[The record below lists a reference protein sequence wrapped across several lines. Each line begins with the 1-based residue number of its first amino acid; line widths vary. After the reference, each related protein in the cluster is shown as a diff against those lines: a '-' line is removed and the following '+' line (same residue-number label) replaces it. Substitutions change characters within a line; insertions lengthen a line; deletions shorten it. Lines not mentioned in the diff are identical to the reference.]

1 MHINDLKVSLIQSKL
16 IWENPRA
23 NMNAFANLLAYLK
36 DKTHI
41 AILPEMFTTGFT
53 MNQELLAEETNG
65 ETLNWMRENAKRL
78 NLAICGSIM
87 VKENGHYFNR
97 FIFVEPSGRYH
108 CYNKRHLFRMM
119 DEHKYYQMGSE
130 RVVFEYLGWRI
141 MPQICYDLRFPVWSR
156 NRNDYDLL
164 IYVANFPSAREAAW
178 NKLLP
183 ARAIEN
189 LCYVAGVN
197 RVGVDGNGIPFS
209 GNSQIIDPKGSVII
223 EAEGH
228 KEAVLTTSIS
238 FDELKEYR
246 TKFPAHLDAD
256 NFFVEP

>member
-41 AILPEMFTTGFT
+41 VILPEMFTTGFT
-53 MNQELLAEETNG
+53 MNQQILAEDAKG
-65 ETLNWMRENAKRL
+65 ETLQWMRENAKNL
-78 NLAICGSIM
+78 NIAICGSIM
-87 VKENGHYFNR
+87 VKESGKYFNR
-97 FIFVEPSGRYH
+97 FYFVEPSGQFF

-119 DEHKYYQMGSE
+119 DEHEYYQMGFE
-130 RVVFEYLGWRI
+130 RVVFNYLGWRI

-197 RVGVDGNGIPFS
+197 RVGFDGNGIPFS
-209 GNSQIIDPKGSVII
+209 GNSQIIDPKGCVIA
-223 EAEGH
+223 EAESH

-238 FDELKEYR
+238 LDDLNDYR
-246 TKFPAHLDAD
+246 TRFPAHLDAD
-256 NFFVEP
+256 SFFVEP